1 VRRFLIVSGVIFAAL
16 VVIYSAGLALFGYAL
31 TRADSYP
38 TFMMNYLPKG
48 SHSYQEAALTFFEFV
63 VRTFPIG
70 SDAKDAIAQIAKG
83 GFEVTTSSS
92 DSVELL
98 WRRHAATVTSYIRL
112 LSTRPPIERSPR

>member
-1 VRRFLIVSGVIFAAL
+1 MQGWVEWSCGLIGITDPTA
-16 VVIYSAGLALFGYAL
+16 IGLTFVGYAL
-31 TRADSYP
+31 TRSDPYP
-38 TFMMNYLPKG
+38 TFMTDYLLGG
-48 SHSYQEAALTFFEFV
+48 SRSYEEAKRPVSNFV
-63 VRTFPIG
+63 VTTFPIG
-70 SDAKDAIAQIAKG
+70 SDAKDAIAQITKG